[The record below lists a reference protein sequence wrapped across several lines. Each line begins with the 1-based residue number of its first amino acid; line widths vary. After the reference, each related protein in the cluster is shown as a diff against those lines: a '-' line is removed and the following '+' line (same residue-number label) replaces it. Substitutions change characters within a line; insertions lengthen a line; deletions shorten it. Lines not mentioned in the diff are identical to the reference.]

1 MQSYRVRRTASPP
14 GFAGGWGS
22 DPWAQATPLAIE
34 HFHPR
39 SSDHR
44 PKTQARLLFD
54 DRFLYAIFRVEDRY
68 VRAVSEAFQGRVWT
82 DSCVELFV
90 RPRQDQGYFNFEMNC
105 GGTLLLYY
113 IEDPTRT
120 ADGFLKFA
128 KVDEAHLAEMR
139 IFHSLPKIV
148 DPEIR
153 APLTW
158 IVEYRIPFSLF
169 SAYLGSPV
177 RAGGA
182 SWRANLYK
190 CADECSHPHW
200 ASWAPIGEELNFH
213 QPDRFGL
220 LEFED

>member
-1 MQSYRVRRTASPP
+1 MQSYRVRRAAGPP
-14 GFAGGWGS
+14 GLAGGWDS
-22 DPWAQATPLAIE
+22 DPWVKAPPLAIDR
-34 HFHPR
+34 FHPR
-39 SSDHR
+39 SSEHR
-44 PKTQARLLFD
+44 PKAQARLLFD

-68 VRAVSEAFQGRVWT
+68 VRAVSTAFQGRVWT

-90 RPRQDQGYFNFEMNC
+90 RPRQDRGYFNFEMNC

-120 ADGFLKFA
+120 ADGFQKYT
-128 KVDEAHLAEMR
+128 KVDEAKLAEMR

-158 IVEYRIPFSLF
+158 IVEYRVPFSLL
-169 SAYLGSPV
+169 SAYLGAPV

-220 LEFED
+220 LEFEE